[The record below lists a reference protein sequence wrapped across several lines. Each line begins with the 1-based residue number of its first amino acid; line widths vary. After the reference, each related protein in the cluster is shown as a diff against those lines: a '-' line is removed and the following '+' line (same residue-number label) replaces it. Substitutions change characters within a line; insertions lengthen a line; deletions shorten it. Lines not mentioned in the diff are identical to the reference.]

1 MRNYFIF
8 FHLES
13 DARRNQEQDKSEEE
27 ENLEPVGGEPDIPDL
42 VWKTKVNLS
51 SNRNFCSK
59 TQPILFK
66 LDEWC
71 NIGHLGFW
79 VATHL
84 LIHPDLTDGGGDVV
98 DAGHGG
104 VLQGHV
110 VLQGAVVHAHWPW
123 LVDKGN
129 REAGGEPSV
138 HVSGIVVI
146 DGGCD
151 CFIDFWV
158 LFLSCTKREFR
169 YWRLSNEDSSI

>member
-1 MRNYFIF
+1 MRRKRIWSQ
-8 FHLES
+8 LVV
-13 DARRNQEQDKSEEE
+13 NQTYQTWFE
-27 ENLEPVGGEPDIPDL
+27 
-42 VWKTKVNLS
+42 KTKVNLS

-59 TQPILFK
+59 TQPIILFK

-110 VLQGAVVHAHWPW
+110 VLQGAVVHAH
-123 LVDKGN
+123 
-129 REAGGEPSV
+129 
-138 HVSGIVVI
+138 
-146 DGGCD
+146 
-151 CFIDFWV
+151 
-158 LFLSCTKREFR
+158 
-169 YWRLSNEDSSI
+169 